1 MPHFDPL
8 DRDVKFVKGVG
19 PKRAELL
26 ERLGVKTARDLL
38 YHIPRRYEDAS
49 TVASI
54 GGLDAGD
61 DATIIGRVVSKGV
74 LPTRKGLKI
83 FQAVI
88 KDRSGY
94 IECSWPGQPFLD
106 RVIQR
111 GDLLLVSGSVKFFHG
126 KQLQPREFITLADE
140 GESAGSGEG
149 VVIPIYPATEGLTHK
164 QIRTLISENLE
175 EMLAAIGS
183 DEVIPD
189 SLLASSGVPRLPDAL
204 MMLHKPPTL
213 AAAEQGRRRLALEE
227 LFFIQLTHA
236 VAHHKTTRRR
246 PGISFPSGS
255 TMVTSLHRSLPFQ
268 LTGAQKRAL
277 VEIGADMGSDHRMN
291 RLLQGDVG
299 SGKTI
304 VGLFAALRAIDSG
317 YQVAL
322 MAPTEILAEQHAR
335 SAQRLLEGLTV
346 TQELLTGKMNGMRKR
361 EAQAR
366 IADGTAQLVIGTHA
380 LFQDAVKFAKLGLA
394 IIDEQHRFGV
404 RQRMALTDLAG
415 RGGAGDSAD
424 PDVLVMSATPI
435 PRSLA
440 LTLYGDLDISVLDER
455 PANRKPIR
463 SVVRRPAEL
472 PKVFEFIREQVR
484 SGSQAY
490 IVYPLVEESEAID
503 VKAAAE
509 EFERLQAEVFPELRM
524 GLLHG
529 QMPSDEKDRTMQAF
543 ARGETDV
550 LVATTVI
557 EVGIDVANATVMVI
571 EHAERFGLSQL
582 HQLRGRIGRGAKES
596 YCVLVSDLAEAAER
610 LRIFVRTDDGFRIAE
625 EDLRLRGQGDLFGAR
640 QSGVPAFKWADL
652 EKDLE
657 LLNLAR
663 ESARKIVG
671 DDPELAR
678 QQKLKEA
685 LEQRFADRAELF
697 RIG

>member
-1 MPHFDPL
+1 MPHFNPL
-8 DRDVKFVKGVG
+8 DRDVKFVRGVG
-19 PKRAELL
+19 PRRAELL

-54 GGLDAGD
+54 GALDAGD

-126 KQLQPREFITLADE
+126 KQLQPREFITLAEE

-164 QIRTLISENLE
+164 QIRALISENLE
-175 EMLAAIGS
+175 ELLAAVGAE
-183 DEVIPD
+183 DVIPEK
-189 SLLASSGVPRLPDAL
+189 LLASSGVPLLPDAL

-236 VAHHKTTRRR
+236 VAHHQTTRRR
-246 PGISFPSGS
+246 PGISFPAGS
-255 TMVTSLHRSLPFQ
+255 SLVTSLYKTLPFQ
-268 LTGAQKRAL
+268 LTGAQKRVL
-277 VEIGADMGSDHRMN
+277 SEIGADMGSDRRMN

-304 VGLFAALRAIDSG
+304 VALFAALRAIDSG

-335 SAQRLLEGLTV
+335 SIQRLVEGSPV
-346 TQELLTGKMNGMRKR
+346 RVELLTGRMAGARKR

-366 IADGTAQLVIGTHA
+366 IAEGAAQLVIGTHA
-380 LFQDAVKFAKLGLA
+380 LFQEAVLFGKLGLA

-415 RGGAGDSAD
+415 KGEGRRGPD

-463 SVVRRPAEL
+463 SVVRRPGEL
-472 PKVFEFIREQVR
+472 PRVFEFIREQVAA
-484 SGSQAY
+484 GSQAY
-490 IVYPLVEESEAID
+490 IVYPLVEESEALE

-509 EFERLQAEVFPELRM
+509 EFERLQAEVFPELKL

-529 QMPSDEKDRTMQAF
+529 QMPSDERDGTMRAF
-543 ARGETDV
+543 ARGELDV

-596 YCVLVSDLAEAAER
+596 YCVLVSDWGEAAER
-610 LRIFVRTDDGFRIAE
+610 LRVFVKTEDGFRIAE

-640 QSGVPAFKWADL
+640 QSGVPAFRWADL

-663 ESARKIVG
+663 ESARKVVE
-671 DDPELAR
+671 DDPELTH
-678 QQKLKEA
+678 QPKLKEA
-685 LEQRFADRAELF
+685 LEQRFVDRAELF